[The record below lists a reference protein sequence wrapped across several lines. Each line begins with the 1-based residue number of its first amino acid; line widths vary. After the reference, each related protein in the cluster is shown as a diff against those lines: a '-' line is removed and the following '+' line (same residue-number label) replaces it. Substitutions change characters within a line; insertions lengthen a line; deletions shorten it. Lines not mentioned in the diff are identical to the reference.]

1 MKVSIQALAD
11 QTIKEMGWNGSHEE
25 YGVRR
30 TVMAG
35 IYAYIELSDDKP
47 EDDDG
52 AKSAGL
58 EIAANFR

>member
-1 MKVSIQALAD
+1 MKVSIQALAEK
-11 QTIKEMGWNGSHEE
+11 TVEEMGWDGSHEK

-35 IYAYIELSDDKP
+35 IYAYIELSGDKP

-52 AKSAGL
+52 AKAAGL